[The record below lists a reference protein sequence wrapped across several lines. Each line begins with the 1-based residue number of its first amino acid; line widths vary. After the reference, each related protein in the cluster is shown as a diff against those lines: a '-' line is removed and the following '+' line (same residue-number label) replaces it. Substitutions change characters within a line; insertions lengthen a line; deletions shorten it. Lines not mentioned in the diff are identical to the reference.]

1 MVVAALATT
10 ALGRTGAAREVAAAV
25 LVAAGPPHVAIE
37 VGVAVDV
44 QVAIHVRIDV
54 GVRVG
59 IDVRIRV
66 HIRVRIEM
74 RIRVDVRVCV
84 DMRIGVDVRVRRSR
98 PAARLVALQ
107 RVALI
112 SLDVELALRALRR
125 AELALRALHRTLER
139 APPALE
145 LLAQRRVL
153 ESNAAAV
160 SGIEMPI
167 IEAVSLGDEIG
178 AIEPIIIDHIDA
190 DRAAAGP
197 TAVPAPI
204 VVTPQRRADQ

>member
-10 ALGRTGAAREVAAAV
+10 ALGRSGAAREVAAAV
-25 LVAAGPPHVAIE
+25 LVAARTPHVAI
-37 VGVAVDV
+37 D
-44 QVAIHVRIDV
+44 VRIDV

-74 RIRVDVRVCV
+74 SIRVDVRVCV

-125 AELALRALHRTLER
+125 VELALRALRRVELALRALHRTLER

-167 IEAVSLGDEIG
+167 IEAAPLGDEIG
-178 AIEPIIIDHIDA
+178 AIEPTVIDHIDA
-190 DRAAAGP
+190 DRSAAGP
-197 TAVPAPI
+197 TAVPA
-204 VVTPQRRADQ
+204 